1 MISFLRHF
9 SKWRSV
15 VAVSLLVGVF
25 FSTSCLTGSIPNLEK
40 PQCTSSR
47 DVVKRFYSIH
57 FGGDMR
63 FSQENLKVREKFL
76 TKQYAASLQN
86 INSAADIF
94 TSNSEDYPRAFRLG
108 GCEVLGE
115 EKAKVEILVF
125 WKNGDESRQQSVF
138 AEVTK
143 DSGNWLIS
151 NIFR

>member
-1 MISFLRHF
+1 MVL
-9 SKWRSV
+9 
-15 VAVSLLVGVF
+15 SLLVGVF
-25 FSTSCLTGSIPNLEK
+25 LSASCLTGSMPNLEK
-40 PQCTSSR
+40 PQCTSAR

-76 TKQYAASLQN
+76 TKQYAVSLQN
-86 INSAADIF
+86 INSPADVF
-94 TSNSEDYPRAFRLG
+94 TSNNEDYPRAFRLG

-115 EKAKVEILVF
+115 ETARVEILVF
-125 WKNGDESRQQSVF
+125 WKSGDESRQQSVF

-143 DSGNWLIS
+143 ESGNWLIN